1 MEWKIE
7 HAIVYP
13 TVDCAIFYNSTYR
26 QIYLAK
32 KPSQTKWRFVG
43 GFVDPKDESYQQA
56 ALREAYE
63 ETGLEC
69 KLGEFV
75 TSMRITDPRYEFKED
90 KVITTM
96 FTMFSWDD
104 EKAKPMDDISELKL
118 MEFDALN
125 EDDFVPEHRDLFL
138 ALRRFVGKKTGRRS

>member
-1 MEWKIE
+1 MN

-13 TVDCAIFYNSTYR
+13 TVDCAIFYDNTYSK
-26 QIYLAK
+26 IYLAK
-32 KPSQTKWRFVG
+32 KQNQQKWRFVG

-69 KLGEFV
+69 KIGEFV
-75 TSMRITDPRYEFKED
+75 TSMKITDPRYQYKED

-96 FTMFSWDD
+96 FTMFSWNDD
-104 EKAKPMDDISELKL
+104 KAKPMDDISELEL
-118 MEFDALN
+118 MYFDALN
-125 EDDFVPEHRDLFL
+125 EDDFVPEHRELFKEL
-138 ALRRFVGKKTGRRS
+138 QTFVDKKKGYVQ